1 MDICIDNVFR
11 IQENYQ
17 EMMKK
22 MKTYPKNEKQ
32 LILLKQFIAVY
43 KSEINLN
50 KKHIVLVGNFVDLLE
65 EYLI

>member
-22 MKTYPKNEKQ
+22 MKAYPKNEKQ
-32 LILLKQFIAVY
+32 LIILKQFIAVY
-43 KSEINLN
+43 KSEITTN

>member
-43 KSEINLN
+43 KSEINTN